1 MICGIIS
8 QAKLKKG
15 DVIMH
20 TASCPLENE
29 LFKSVYAKTPD
40 YIRELNLIDFN
51 EKGEFTFL
59 LKKEHLEPYD
69 EEKNPQGLG
78 LKEWFANYAKEA
90 KVSTA
95 GIRGPQNILFPQDTR
110 FPINL
115 VGIVLATLAKALVAK
130 DKYPDKKIVKIAG
143 REVRYNSAMFLEAI
157 ARIQAANDIVT
168 LLPNEKKS
176 IPIWLASFLAFKL
189 DLLGGEYI
197 TSSHGISVKNATK
210 DLNSQGSQ
218 YLPEE
223 SLEFVNKIQQIFD
236 ETERVGYYAIN
247 FASAHNDKI
256 DQKVMKK
263 LNDGVDLYVE
273 YLKSGVAKDSNLE
286 LIKNHPGKIVIENV
300 GGSAYRTLSRVLEQL
315 GIAEKFDWL
324 NIEEDP
330 FFHGIGKFNK
340 TPKGENA
347 FYDYSVDATVI
358 ARKPD
363 GETFFPVI
371 ETMDYENNIRN
382 YPMGTTV
389 LITDPDHDRLT
400 IVQKERVKNIELFEK
415 HGIDYVRIDARTILA
430 VFTANQSFLMLMD
443 FWAKQLKAQKLWDKH
458 PRFIIKTTASAKS
471 WDEWAAKN
479 GVKVVN
485 VPVGFKEIANIM
497 KKVEL
502 QLKNAPKKPVIVDD
516 VFGNPINLGVNP
528 RLLFGGE
535 ESGGMIMGTED
546 LIKSMHGREAIAM
559 REKSATEAIIVA
571 SALVSQLGKKTLAEN
586 LIHILKENGIV
597 AQYDTRVDIAYYNE
611 SEPDIE
617 KLKAEKVLGE
627 EKRTKNDLFYLSMA
641 IAVRKG
647 LMTLEDV
654 QKVLADAFK
663 ELDFSNLTAIKFVGD
678 GTYLDF
684 TDKYIEIRPS
694 GTDAKTKAYG
704 GGSDRENIQTF
715 AGILGNYSGD
725 RTELHQKFIS
735 DDFYA
740 NAKETALDYYL
751 DFVNKDANNEKF
763 EIPDYK
769 ELF

>member
-1 MICGIIS
+1 
-8 QAKLKKG
+8 
-15 DVIMH
+15 MH

-29 LFKSVYAKTPD
+29 LFKSVYSKTPD
-40 YIRELNLIDFN
+40 YVKELNLIDFN
-51 EKGEFTFL
+51 ERGEFTFL

-115 VGIVLATLAKALVAK
+115 VGITLATLAKALVAK
-130 DKYPDKKIVKIAG
+130 EKYPDKKIVKIAG
-143 REVRYNSAMFLEAI
+143 REVRYNSATFLEAI

-210 DLNSQGSQ
+210 DLNCQGSQ

-223 SLEFVNKIQQIFD
+223 SLEFVNKIQEIFD
-236 ETERVGYYAIN
+236 ETEKVGYYAID
-247 FASAHNDKI
+247 FAAATDERINQS
-256 DQKVMKK
+256 VMKK

-273 YLKSGVAKDSNLE
+273 YLKSGVAKDASLE
-286 LIKNHPGKIVIENV
+286 LIKNHTSKIVIDNV

-315 GIAEKFDWL
+315 GISEKFDWI
-324 NIEEDP
+324 NVEEDP

-340 TPKGENA
+340 TPKGEIA

-363 GETFFPVI
+363 GEPFFPVL
-371 ETMDYENNIRN
+371 ETMDYENKVRN
-382 YPMGTTV
+382 YAMGTTA

-400 IVQKERVKNIELFEK
+400 ITQKERVKNMEDFDK
-415 HGIDYVRIDARTILA
+415 HGIDYIRVDARTIFA
-430 VFTANQSFLMLMD
+430 VFTANQAFLMLMD

-471 WDEWAAKN
+471 WDEWAANN
-479 GVKVVN
+479 GVNVVN

-502 QLKNAPKKPVIVDD
+502 QIKNAPKKPVIVDD
-516 VFGNPINLGVNP
+516 VFGNSINLGVNP
-528 RLLFGGE
+528 RLLFAGE
-535 ESGGMIMGTED
+535 ESGGMIMGGEE
-546 LIKSMHGREAIAM
+546 LIKSAHGREAIAM

-571 SALVSQLGKKTLAEN
+571 SALVAQLGKKTLAEYF
-586 LIHILKENGIV
+586 LSVLKENKIT
-597 AQYDTRVDIAYYNE
+597 AKYDTRVDISYYNE

-617 KLKAEKVLGE
+617 KLKADKLLGE
-627 EKRTKNDLFYLSMA
+627 EKRTKNDLFYLAIA
-641 IAVRKG
+641 IAVKEG
-647 LMTLEDV
+647 LMSLEDAK
-654 QKVLADAFK
+654 QVLADAFK
-663 ELDFSNLTAIKFVGD
+663 ELDFSNLTEIKFVGD
-678 GTYLDF
+678 GTYLNF

-704 GGSDRENIQTF
+704 GGNDKENIETF
-715 AGILGNYSGD
+715 AGILGNYSGE
-725 RTELHQKFIS
+725 RTELHKKFIPQ
-735 DDFYA
+735 DFYE
-740 NAKETALDYYL
+740 NSKETALKYYL
-751 DFVNKDANNEKF
+751 EFVNKDANNETF
-763 EIPDYK
+763 GIPDYK
-769 ELF
+769 ELFN